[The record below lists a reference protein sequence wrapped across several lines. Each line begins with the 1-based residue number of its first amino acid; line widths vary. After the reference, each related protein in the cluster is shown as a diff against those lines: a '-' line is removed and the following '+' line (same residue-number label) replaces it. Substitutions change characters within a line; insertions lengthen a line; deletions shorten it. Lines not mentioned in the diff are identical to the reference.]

1 MSKYMIID
9 GIRTEFDQEKNI
21 LQVINKAG
29 IHVPTLCYYSDLSIY
44 GACRMCMVEDERG
57 SLIASCSTPP
67 KDKMAVKT
75 NTPRLRH
82 HRKMILELLLS
93 SHCRDCTVC
102 EKNQKCRLQELAAR
116 FGLDEVRFPDTRKPY
131 PIDDSSPVIVR
142 DPGKCIL
149 CGDCVRVCNEVQH
162 VGAIDFAQRGSEA
175 MVTPAFGKKL
185 AETDCVNCGQ
195 CAAVCPTAAITVK
208 TSYEQVWKVLC
219 NPGKRVVAQVAPA
232 VRVALGEAFG
242 LPAGKNSIGRIFTA
256 MHMMG
261 FDTVYDTCLGAD
273 LTIMEEAGEL
283 LHKLEQEEQGPASD
297 AGAIRYPLFTSCCP
311 AWIRY
316 VETKYPEIMPYV
328 SSCKSPMEMFGA
340 VIKEYFKEKD
350 EKENLET
357 ISVAVMPCTA
367 KKMEAMRS
375 EFERDGIPDVDY
387 VLTTEELIRMIKESG
402 IQFND
407 VEPEAPDMPF
417 SIGSGAGVIFGVTGG
432 VTEAALR
439 RVVKEK
445 TSQSLKDLSFSGV
458 RGMDGIKVAE
468 LELDGRALRI
478 GVVSGLGNAD
488 ELIHKIKSG
497 EEHFDFVEIMAC
509 PYGCV
514 AGAGQPFGHKVE
526 KLNRIDG
533 MYKAD
538 GSAPVKRSEENPVV
552 YNLYH
557 GGLLEGRTHELLH
570 VHYKKEK

>member
-57 SLIASCSTPP
+57 GLIASCSTPP
-67 KDKMAVKT
+67 KDKMAVRT

-102 EKNQKCRLQELAAR
+102 EKNQKCRLQQLAAR
-116 FGLDEVRFPDTRKPY
+116 FGLDDVRFPDTRKPQ
-131 PIDDSSPVIVR
+131 PVDDSSPVIVR

-175 MVTPAFGKKL
+175 VVTPAFGRKL

-195 CAAVCPTAAITVK
+195 CAAVCPTAAIKVK
-208 TSYEQVWKVLC
+208 TSYDHVWEALC
-219 NPGKRVVAQVAPA
+219 DPKKRVVAQVAPA

-261 FDTVYDTCLGAD
+261 FDAVYDTCLSAD

-283 LHKLEQEEQGPASD
+283 LRKLEADEKETADGV
-297 AGAIRYPLFTSCCP
+297 RYPLFTSCCP
-311 AWIRY
+311 AWVRF
-316 VETKYPEIMPYV
+316 VENRHPDLLPYV
-328 SSCKSPMEMFGA
+328 STCKSPMEMFGA
-340 VIKEYFKEKD
+340 VIREYYKPKD
-350 EKENLET
+350 AEENRET
-357 ISVAVMPCTA
+357 VSVAVMPCTA
-367 KKMEAMRS
+367 KKMEALRE
-375 EFERDGIPDVDY
+375 EFKRDGVPDVDF
-387 VLTTEELIRMIKESG
+387 VITTEELIRMIKENG

-432 VTEAALR
+432 VMEAALR

-445 TSQSLKDLSFSGV
+445 TSESLKELSFCGI
-458 RGMDGIKVAE
+458 RGMDGIKTAE
-468 LELDGRALRI
+468 LELEGRTLRV

-488 ELIHKIKSG
+488 ELIQRIRSG
-497 EEHFDFVEIMAC
+497 EEHFDFVEVMAC

-526 KLNRIDG
+526 KKRRMDG

-557 GGLLEGRTHELLH
+557 GGLLDGREHELLH
-570 VHYKKEK
+570 VEYGK